1 MKKNKLAVIFLI
13 PLLLVTFSAT
23 SAYAGSRE
31 RHRWEGA
38 AIGIGSL
45 VLGGIL
51 IDQIGRQCTP
61 LGQIGRQ
68 CAPRLDHTY
77 VYLDPPRPLRKKRG
91 HWKMR
96 RRWVEP
102 SYERVWNPG
111 HYNRH
116 EKWVSGQWIMIVD
129 REGYW
134 IEERVRVKKRHHRNH
149 SRYF

>member
-51 IDQIGRQCTP
+51 VDQIGRQCTP
-61 LGQIGRQ
+61 
-68 CAPRLDHTY
+68 RLEHAY
-77 VYLDPPRPLRKKRG
+77 VYFDPPQPLRKKRG

-96 RRWVEP
+96 RKWVES

-116 EKWVSGQWIMIVD
+116 GKWVSGRWIMIVD
-129 REGYW
+129 KEGYW
-134 IEERVRVKKRHHRNH
+134 IEERVRVKKRRHRNY
-149 SRYF
+149 SFYF

>member
-1 MKKNKLAVIFLI
+1 MKKNKLALIFLI

-51 IDQIGRQCTP
+51 VDQIGRQCTP
-61 LGQIGRQ
+61 HREH
-68 CAPRLDHTY
+68 AY
-77 VYLDPPRPLRKKRG
+77 AYLDPPQPLRKKRR

-116 EKWVSGQWIMIVD
+116 GKWVSGQWIMIID
-129 REGYW
+129 KEGYW
-134 IEERVRVKKRHHRNH
+134 IEERVRVKKRRHRNH
-149 SRYF
+149 SFYF

>member
-1 MKKNKLAVIFLI
+1 MKKNKFAVIFLI

-23 SAYAGSRE
+23 SANAGSRE

-51 IDQIGRQCTP
+51 VDRIGRQCTP
-61 LGQIGRQ
+61 R
-68 CAPRLDHTY
+68 REHVY
-77 VYLDPPRPLRKKRG
+77 VYLDPPQRLRKKRG
-91 HWKMR
+91 HWEMR
-96 RRWVEP
+96 RKWVEP

-116 EKWVSGQWIMIVD
+116 GKWVYGRWIMIVD
-129 REGYW
+129 KEGYW
-134 IEERVRVKKRHHRNH
+134 IEEQVRVKKRRHRNH
-149 SRYF
+149 SFYF

>member
-1 MKKNKLAVIFLI
+1 IFLI

-51 IDQIGRQCTP
+51 VDQIGRQCTP
-61 LGQIGRQ
+61 SREH
-68 CAPRLDHTY
+68 AY
-77 VYLDPPRPLRKKRG
+77 VYLDPPQPLRKKRG

-96 RRWVEP
+96 RRWVDP
-102 SYERVWNPG
+102 SYERIWNPG

-116 EKWVSGQWIMIVD
+116 GKWVSGRWIMIVD
-129 REGYW
+129 KEGYW
-134 IEERVRVKKRHHRNH
+134 IEERVRVKKRRHRNY
-149 SRYF
+149 SFYF